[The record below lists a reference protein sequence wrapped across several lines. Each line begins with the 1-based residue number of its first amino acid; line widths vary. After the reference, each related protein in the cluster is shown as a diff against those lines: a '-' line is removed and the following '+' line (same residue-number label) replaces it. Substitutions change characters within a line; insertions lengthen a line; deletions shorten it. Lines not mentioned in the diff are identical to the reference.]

1 MVSNKRMNLSDG
13 IGRPYSTII
22 DDIFESGMNINNKQ
36 YYDLISNR
44 PEQKTYIQ
52 IDQIF
57 SKYNQNSDN
66 GKVKNV
72 NGLADITKVIDVYR
86 NNTLYS
92 INDGYR
98 NNGHNMRGKSERNM
112 YDAVV

>member
-1 MVSNKRMNLSDG
+1 MNLSDG

-44 PEQKTYIQ
+44 PEQKT
-52 IDQIF
+52 
-57 SKYNQNSDN
+57 YNQNSDN